1 MTTRSHASLWWL
13 ALPFGLVVALTL
25 ALTLPRGL
33 ALDIYSLARVAA
45 LLGYQLV
52 FLSVLSSALVRPLV
66 KTFGRP
72 FVGLHHILAIS
83 GLVCLTAHAALV
95 NIAWGESLS
104 AESGSLVEFLH
115 WAGEPALGLFVLA
128 ALAAV
133 FRKQLKR
140 AWPIVHALTYVAFL
154 LGTIHATTAPF
165 TTDLQSTGVRVVA
178 WLMALVVMGV
188 FVARRTLLKRQAP
201 ARQRSR

>member
-13 ALPFGLVVALTL
+13 ALPFCLVLVLTL
-25 ALTLPRGL
+25 ALTLPRGV
-33 ALDIYSLARVAA
+33 AFDVYSLARIAA

-72 FVGLHHILAIS
+72 FIGLHHILAIS
-83 GLVCLTAHAALV
+83 GLVCLAAHAALV
-95 NIAWGESLS
+95 NIAWGESLP
-104 AESGSLVEFLH
+104 EGGSLADFLH
-115 WAGEPALGLFVLA
+115 LAGEPALGLFVLA
-128 ALAAV
+128 ALGAV
-133 FRKQLKR
+133 FRKRLKG
-140 AWPIVHALTYVAFL
+140 AWPVVHALTYVAFL

-178 WLMALVVMGV
+178 WLMALVVVGV
-188 FVARRTLLKRQAP
+188 FVARRTLLKRPAP
-201 ARQRSR
+201 ASRRSR